1 VRKSKRTEVERYTR
15 GVSARSNRLKVHL
28 ERQGI
33 SKKKCEVNL
42 TMGKSRP
49 QESELN
55 QEKFWDERDRRAK
68 YNAVSDACWL
78 YQDRELEQNLR
89 KLNWRKARK
98 RVLGRGAVGREW
110 MGRGRGE
117 LRLGRR
123 GLEMRFTSGTR
134 VMGWKELQ
142 DFVRAR
148 RS

>member
-1 VRKSKRTEVERYTR
+1 MSKET
-15 GVSARSNRLKVHL
+15 S
-28 ERQGI
+28 
-33 SKKKCEVNL
+33 EVNL
-42 TMGKSRP
+42 TMEKSRP
-49 QESELN
+49 QESELD
-55 QEKFWDERDRRAK
+55 QEKYWNERDPHAK

-89 KLNWRKARK
+89 RLDWRKARK

-123 GLEMRFTSGTR
+123 GLEMHFADGAR

-142 DFVRAR
+142 GFIRAR

>member
-1 VRKSKRTEVERYTR
+1 MSEER
-15 GVSARSNRLKVHL
+15 S
-28 ERQGI
+28 
-33 SKKKCEVNL
+33 EVNM
-42 TMGKSRP
+42 TMGNRRS

-55 QEKFWDERDRRAK
+55 QEQYWNERDPHAK

-78 YQDRELEQNLR
+78 YQDWELEKNLR
-89 KLNWRKARK
+89 KYDWRRARK

-117 LRLGRR
+117 LRLERK
-123 GLEMRFTSGTR
+123 GLEMRFADGAH

-142 DFVRAR
+142 GFIRAR

>member
-1 VRKSKRTEVERYTR
+1 MSKER
-15 GVSARSNRLKVHL
+15 S
-28 ERQGI
+28 
-33 SKKKCEVNL
+33 EVNL

-49 QESELN
+49 QESELD
-55 QEKFWDERDRRAK
+55 QEKYWNERDPHAK

-89 KLNWRKARK
+89 RLDWRKARK

-123 GLEMRFTSGTR
+123 GLEMRFADGAR
-134 VMGWKELQ
+134 FMGWKELQ
-142 DFVRAR
+142 GFIRAR

>member
-1 VRKSKRTEVERYTR
+1 
-15 GVSARSNRLKVHL
+15 
-28 ERQGI
+28 
-33 SKKKCEVNL
+33 VNL
-42 TMGKSRP
+42 TIGKSRP

>member
-1 VRKSKRTEVERYTR
+1 
-15 GVSARSNRLKVHL
+15 
-28 ERQGI
+28 
-33 SKKKCEVNL
+33 VNL

-49 QESELN
+49 QESELK
-55 QEKFWDERDRRAK
+55 QEKVWDETDPHAK

-78 YQDRELEQNLR
+78 YQDRELEQTLR
-89 KLNWRKARK
+89 RLDWRKARK

-110 MGRGRGE
+110 MERGRGE
-117 LRLGRR
+117 LRIGRR

>member
-1 VRKSKRTEVERYTR
+1 MSKER
-15 GVSARSNRLKVHL
+15 S
-28 ERQGI
+28 
-33 SKKKCEVNL
+33 EVNL

-55 QEKFWDERDRRAK
+55 QEKYWNERDLHAK

-89 KLNWRKARK
+89 RLDWRKARK

-110 MGRGRGE
+110 IGRGRGE

>member
-1 VRKSKRTEVERYTR
+1 MSKER
-15 GVSARSNRLKVHL
+15 S
-28 ERQGI
+28 
-33 SKKKCEVNL
+33 EVNL
-42 TMGKSRP
+42 TIGKSRP

-55 QEKFWDERDRRAK
+55 QERYWDERDPLAK

-89 KLNWRKARK
+89 RLDWHKARK

-110 MGRGRGE
+110 VGRGRGE

-123 GLEMRFTSGTR
+123 GLEMRFADGAR
-134 VMGWKELQ
+134 VMTWKELQ
-142 DFVRAR
+142 GFIRAR

>member
-1 VRKSKRTEVERYTR
+1 MTKEKS
-15 GVSARSNRLKVHL
+15 
-28 ERQGI
+28 
-33 SKKKCEVNL
+33 EVNL
-42 TMGKSRP
+42 TMGKSKP

-55 QEKFWDERDRRAK
+55 QEKFWDERDPRAK

-89 KLNWRKARK
+89 RLDWRKARK

-110 MGRGRGE
+110 VGRGRGE

-123 GLEMRFTSGTR
+123 GLEMRFADGTH